1 MTQTFNMDCYD
12 YMKALPDNAFD
23 LVIADPPYGDCD
35 GSCGGGCIDS
45 RTTRGGSQDTGEA
58 EVRSKVRQIQ
68 RPSRKSRWRGGWFQP
83 YRKGSREGHGREDT
97 TGVG

>member
-12 YMKALPDNAFD
+12 YMKSLPDDAFD

-35 GSCGGGCIDS
+35 GSW
-45 RTTRGGSQDTGEA
+45 RGGTSLRGLHGAVLKIPE
-58 EVRSKVRQIQ
+58 RQRFGARFDRYRTQ
-68 RPSRKSRWRGGWFQP
+68 VGNPDGGGWFQP
-83 YRKGSREGHGREDT
+83 YREGSREGHGREDT